1 MARIIQIIT
10 LLFLSFLIMSASCDK
25 GTEGCTDNSLC
36 DYQGDGIED
45 ENCACNFD
53 KDAIID
59 DGSCNYPEENFDCEG
74 KCLTE
79 IDCAGECGG
88 DAEID
93 CCGICDID
101 ITNDPPEGSNGD
113 CTEDIQC
120 GCMDHSKCNFIP
132 DATHNDG
139 TCAANLSE
147 FGGLSDGND
156 CNGDCSGAAVLDE
169 CDLCVGG
176 TTNYGKCWQIEI
188 KSIAIFKLQNGTS
201 MGSDTNSIIIGTS
214 KYALDGYNG
223 AVSDNEDTDC
233 ISGYNDFLEPIGSSP
248 STFENKIRFFTP
260 HDDEDEWDEWGS
272 NINFD
277 IEPHFDRD
285 IRANDY
291 FSLSSEDKGMNWFA
305 VIEPTLSDTFIEDE
319 NGIVDTYETIIDSI
333 KFQITH
339 LDGIKCSEIKIY
351 LDREKGE
358 FYGGLEVENVEL
370 GIGVETDREINVTI
384 NVSNICIQK
393 SDELCPDGD

>member
-10 LLFLSFLIMSASCDK
+10 LLFLSFLMMSASCDK
-25 GTEGCTDNSLC
+25 GTEGCTNSNACNYDETAAIDDNSCWLASEGC
-36 DYQGDGIED
+36 DCDDPSGS
-45 ENCACNFD
+45 
-53 KDAIID
+53 IID
-59 DGSCNYPEENFDCEG
+59 CLEICDADADNDPPVDSDGHCCASLDEYCVVIVVGGCIEEGKCNYDPNANYNDGSC
-74 KCLTE
+74 
-79 IDCAGECGG
+79 AG
-88 DAEID
+88 D
-93 CCGICDID
+93 
-101 ITNDPPEGSNGD
+101 
-113 CTEDIQC
+113 
-120 GCMDHSKCNFIP
+120 
-132 DATHNDG
+132 
-139 TCAANLSE
+139 LSE
-147 FGGLSDGND
+147 FGGLLDGND
-156 CNGDCSGAAVLDE
+156 CTYPLEGSCNGFAVMDE

-248 STFENKIRFFTP
+248 SPFENKIRFFTP

-272 NINFD
+272 NINLD

-305 VIEPTLSDTFIEDE
+305 VIDPTLSDTFIEDE

-384 NVSNICIQK
+384 NVSNICIQEF
-393 SDELCPDGD
+393 DELCPDED